1 MEQDEIDNKFIREY
15 PFLNYILEDKSHYKR
30 ARDAGYNDPNNLF
43 MIGDSGGFLMD
54 ININDKFVDTHKL
67 TEMADFHRT
76 NNKYTFL
83 RKIVFLIDNSVRE
96 KNIEE
101 NMVLMLLVCFVMVN

>member
-15 PFLNYILEDKSHYKR
+15 PFLNYILEDKSRYKR

-54 ININDKFVDTHKL
+54 ININDKFVDPHKL
-67 TEMADFHRT
+67 TEMADFGR
-76 NNKYTFL
+76 NDKKYTVLKEASIPHIQL
-83 RKIVFLIDNSVRE
+83 RQ
-96 KNIEE
+96 
-101 NMVLMLLVCFVMVN
+101 